1 VTRLIRRRRKPARS
15 GEERLTDSVRLVDE
29 RLGASPL
36 LRAAMKYLFPDHWS
50 FLLGEIALYSFLV
63 LVATGIFLTFFFEPS
78 TAPTTYDGSY
88 APLVGAQVSQAY
100 ASTVDI
106 SFDVPAG
113 LLMRQAHHWA
123 ALVFVVAIV
132 LHLMRV
138 FFTGAFRKPR
148 DINWLIGVTLVTC
161 ALIEGFLGYSLP
173 DDLLSGMG
181 LAIAYG
187 VALSIPAIG
196 GQLAVLLWDGSFP
209 GSAEFI
215 GRMYIV
221 HVLLLPVTIA
231 VLITA
236 HLAIIVRQKHSQFP
250 GPGRREDNVI
260 GTPMWPA
267 YALRALGMMLATA
280 ALLFLLGGLVQ
291 INPIWQYGP
300 YQPYLGT
307 NGAQPDWYMG
317 WLIGALR
324 LMPGFDVTV
333 GDYTLI
339 PNPFW
344 GGVLFPTVVFGV
356 LYAWPAIERRIA
368 KDYRRHDLLDR
379 PRDAPL
385 RSAFGAAFFTW
396 IAVIFVAGA
405 ADRLLVDIGFPYE
418 SQVWYFRVLAIALPI
433 AIFFLVRRICRELR
447 ASEVR
452 PLRAWTGTLV
462 RRRPDG
468 SFEEL
473 GDGSETS
480 PDSQRRAPE
489 RRA

>member
-1 VTRLIRRRRKPARS
+1 MTAGRDDRPERS
-15 GEERLTDSVRLVDE
+15 GDEQLVDPVRFVDE

-36 LRAAMKYLFPDHWS
+36 LKATMKYIFPDHWS

-63 LVATGIFLTFFFEPS
+63 LVATGVFLALFFEPS
-78 TAPTTYDGSY
+78 SAATVYDGGY
-88 APLVGAQVSQAY
+88 APLAGARVSQAY
-100 ASTVDI
+100 ESTLHI

-113 LLMRQAHHWA
+113 LVIRQAHHWA

-148 DINWLIGVTLVTC
+148 DVNWLIGVTLVGC
-161 ALIEGFLGYSLP
+161 AILEGFLGYSLP

-181 LAIAYG
+181 LAIGYG
-187 VALSIPAIG
+187 VALSIPLIG
-196 GQLAVLLWDGSFP
+196 GQFAVLIWDGAFP
-209 GSAEFI
+209 GSDEFI

-221 HVLLLPVTIA
+221 HVLLLPAVIA
-231 VLITA
+231 VLITV
-236 HLAIIVRQKHSQFP
+236 HLAIIMRQKHSQFP

-260 GTPMWPA
+260 GTALWPA
-267 YALRALGMMLATA
+267 YTFRAVGMMLAVA
-280 ALLFLLGGLVQ
+280 AVLFLLGGLVQ

-300 YQPYLGT
+300 YEPALGT

-339 PNPFW
+339 PNPFI

-356 LYAWPAIERRIA
+356 LLLWPAIERRIA
-368 KDYRRHDLLDR
+368 KDFSRHDLLDR
-379 PRDAPL
+379 PRDAPT
-385 RSAFGAAFFTW
+385 RTGFGAAFFTW
-396 IAVIFVAGA
+396 ILVIFVAGA

-447 ASEVR
+447 ASEIH

-462 RRRPDG
+462 RRAPDG
-468 SFEEL
+468 SFKQV
-473 GDGSETS
+473 GDGAGPSADQTAE
-480 PDSQRRAPE
+480 APRE
-489 RRA
+489 